1 MLSSIK
7 ILAKNVKKYKL
18 PAILA
23 PILVAL
29 EVAVECILPLII
41 LKFIDLLNNSTTS
54 LNVEQITMYGC
65 ILVSMAVVAAI
76 LGVLSGI
83 FAARA
88 SAGFATNLR
97 QTLFYNIQNFSFANI
112 DRFSTSSLVTRLTT
126 DVTNMQDAFM
136 GLIRVAVR
144 FPLLI
149 LGSLICVFILQWQ
162 VGLIFL
168 ALIPVLSGVL
178 AIVFKFTFPVFKT
191 GLSKYDTLNREVREN
206 IKAIRV
212 VKSFNREDL
221 EKKKFDYAAGQ
232 LFKYFSKGE
241 KLIAINSPIMLF
253 CVWGAIILVC
263 VTIGLLA
270 KGAFEAG
277 NYAAIT
283 TSATMGVYLMYG
295 YLIFA
300 AIMQFSMVLVIFAF
314 SGPSIRRIVEVIQ
327 EKSTIDS
334 PNNAITTV
342 EDGSIVFKNVNF
354 KYTTESDK
362 YALKN
367 IDLKIESGE
376 TIGIIGATGAA
387 KSSFVNLIPRLYDV
401 TDGEVLVGGKDVRTY
416 DLEVLRNSVAMVLQK
431 NLLFS
436 GSIQDNLRWG
446 KEDATL
452 EEMQYACKLAC
463 ADDFIQTFPKKYDSY
478 IEQGGSNLSGGQRQ
492 RMCIARALLKNPKIL
507 ILDDSTSAVDTKT
520 DAFIRKSFREEIPN
534 ITKLIIAQRISSV
547 QDADKIIVLEGGE
560 VESIGTHDE
569 LLQKSKIYSEIYTSQ
584 MKATENA
591 LGNMQAENLE
601 KEGN

>member
-1 MLSSIK
+1 MSIK
-7 ILAKNVKKYKL
+7 ILAKNIKQYKL

-29 EVAVECILPLII
+29 EVAVECILPLVI
-41 LKFIDLLNNSTTS
+41 LKFMSVAGLGQGQSLQVNQVVLYSFLL
-54 LNVEQITMYGC
+54 VGMA
-65 ILVSMAVVAAI
+65 LVAI
-76 LGVLSGI
+76 VLGVLSGI

-97 QTLFYNIQNFSFANI
+97 QNLFYSIQNFSFANI
-112 DRFSTSSLVTRLTT
+112 DKFSTSSLVTRLTT
-126 DVTNMQDAFM
+126 DITNMQDGFM
-136 GLIRVAVR
+136 ALIRIAVR
-144 FPLLI
+144 FPLMVI
-149 LGSLICVFILQWQ
+149 GSLISIFILQWQ

-168 ALIPVLSGVL
+168 ALIPVLSTVL
-178 AIVFKFTFPVFKT
+178 FVVFKFAHPVFRD
-191 GLSKYDTLNREVREN
+191 GLGKYDTLNRNVREN

-212 VKSFNREDL
+212 VKSFNREEF
-221 EKKKFDYAAGQ
+221 EKKKFDYSAGQ
-232 LFKYFSKGE
+232 LYKYFGKGE
-241 KLIAINSPIMLF
+241 KIIAINSPAMMF
-253 CVWGAIILVC
+253 CVWGAITLVC
-263 VTIGLLA
+263 LTVGLLA
-270 KGAFEAG
+270 KGATP
-277 NYAAIT
+277 AAV
-283 TSATMGVYLMYG
+283 TSGQTLAVYLMYG

-300 AIMQFSMVLVIFAF
+300 AIMQFSMVLIMFAIA
-314 SGPSIRRIVEVIQ
+314 SPSINRIVEVLQ

-334 PNNAITTV
+334 PKNAVTSV
-342 EDGSIVFKNVNF
+342 KDGSIVFKNVNF
-354 KYTTESDK
+354 KYNTDSDK

-367 IDLKIESGE
+367 IDLTIQSGE
-376 TIGIIGATGAA
+376 TVGIIGATGAS

-401 TDGEVLVGGKDVRTY
+401 TEGEVLVGGRDVRTY
-416 DLEVLRNSVAMVLQK
+416 DLDSLRNSVAMVLQK

-436 GSIQDNLRWG
+436 GSIIENLRWG

-463 ADDFIQTFPKKYDSY
+463 ADDFIQTFPDKYESY

-520 DAFIRKSFREEIPN
+520 DAFIRKSFKEEIPN

-560 VESIGTHDE
+560 IESIGTHEE
-569 LLQKSKIYSEIYTSQ
+569 LLQTSKIYSEIYTSQ

-591 LGNMQAENLE
+591 LGNILAENQE
-601 KEGN
+601 KEGK